1 MADPPIPLRDVF
13 VICISPIIHL
23 VYTPS
28 PSPPKTR
35 LSIVPNLFW
44 DDCNTQEKLK
54 IKGYAKFWRVNK
66 VYYWRSADGEINPQI
81 MDHAVIRF
89 KI

>member
-23 VYTPS
+23 VYTP
-28 PSPPKTR
+28 PPPPPPPPPKKNR
-35 LSIVPNLFW
+35 FSIVPNFFW

-54 IKGYAKFWRVNK
+54 SK
-66 VYYWRSADGEINPQI
+66 VMQNFGG
-81 MDHAVIRF
+81 
-89 KI
+89 